1 MSFDQYSASLR
12 SKSLNVFSSRPEEVQ
27 GLISGKLALRYAGR
41 QVSSLKWRLFIDE
54 ITTYKQMLCSRFF
67 VCHAFMFAFT
77 HLTFFYKFWAS
88 AHL

>member
-12 SKSLNVFSSRPEEVQ
+12 SKSVNLFSSRPEEVQ

-54 ITTYKQMLCSRFF
+54 MTSYKQILCSSTSRFF

-77 HLTFFYKFWAS
+77 HLTF
-88 AHL
+88 L